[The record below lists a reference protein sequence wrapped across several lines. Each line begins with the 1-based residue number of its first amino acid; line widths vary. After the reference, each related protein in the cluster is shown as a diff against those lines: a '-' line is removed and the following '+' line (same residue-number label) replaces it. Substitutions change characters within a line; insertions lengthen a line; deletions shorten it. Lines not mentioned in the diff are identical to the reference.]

1 MQREVA
7 VAAFLRDYTT
17 SHFAKVRLKL
27 YMSQCCQA
35 LYLPGGA
42 AAPAGLHL
50 VTGHC
55 SLDTGSLSPLTV
67 LLRHL
72 VI

>member
-1 MQREVA
+1 MSQMQREEVA
-7 VAAFLRDYTT
+7 VAAYDYTT
-17 SHFAKVRLKL
+17 SQFAEVRLKL

-50 VTGHC
+50 VTVHWTRDH
-55 SLDTGSLSPLTV
+55 SHLSPSYSGTS
-67 LLRHL
+67 
-72 VI
+72 